1 MYTKRWG
8 FDSVSENIQK
18 LQVRFPVGAH
28 KGGNQSMFL
37 SHLDVSLSP
46 VPSSSLSLKSIR
58 ILKKKKERE
67 GCLVLWGRE
76 NDGSM
81 SQISVRSVAPTG
93 SVVCSCVCVCFVFCA
108 KT

>member
-58 ILKKKKERE
+58 ILKKKKRERDAWCY
-67 GCLVLWGRE
+67 GVGRMMGVCLK
-76 NDGSM
+76 
-81 SQISVRSVAPTG
+81 SQ
-93 SVVCSCVCVCFVFCA
+93 
-108 KT
+108 